1 MADTQLYLIT
11 PPVFNL
17 NEFAV
22 QLQDALDGGPVAS
35 VQLRLKDATDEDII
49 TAART
54 LMPICHAREV
64 AFIINDR
71 PDIARKV
78 GADGVH
84 IGAEDMPYAE
94 AREIV
99 GEECIVGVT
108 CKDSRHLSM
117 SAGEQGADYVA
128 FGAFFPS
135 TTKEDTT
142 PANKEILSW
151 WVELFEIP
159 CVAIGGITVDNA
171 RELVE
176 AGADFIATSGGVWN
190 YPQGPK
196 AAVQKFYELFE
207 AS

>member
-196 AAVQKFYELFE
+196 AAVQKFYDLFE